1 MKKSSTVFGSTS
13 ELRAYET
20 IERHLPTGWRLYAN
34 TPFSQIIEVRRE
46 ELSEKKWNF
55 YLKTSVDFVLSDGRH
70 EPALAI
76 EFDGLGKGYSS
87 GEKYVLEQGV
97 EKDPYRELKTN
108 FKLEL
113 CYAVGLPLVII
124 SFEEIKDL
132 SEEEVLSVVNSMI
145 AMHIATREYRTTI
158 QQWDR
163 EGKGE
168 GKSFEEILWDDSV
181 LRTQLNFKHDPF
193 LSRLEQNSDEFQKLG
208 ATWKMSSVSK
218 PDILTAL
225 RGKKPFTSVGCRY
238 IVEGGSLPTPVS
250 VVVWVRNFAGTEMG
264 ASLDS
269 EFIPTHGINPLKVAE
284 NIAWYLGQKRA
295 IKLGRAASKSNRGK
309 IEKLGCGEST
319 TSSVRWADKVGP
331 END

>member
-1 MKKSSTVFGSTS
+1 
-13 ELRAYET
+13 LRAYET
-20 IERHLPTGWRLYAN
+20 IDRHLLTGWRLYAN
-34 TPFSQIIEVRRE
+34 TPLSQIVEVQRE

-70 EPALAI
+70 EPVLVI

-87 GEKYVLEQGV
+87 GEKYVLEQEV

-113 CYAVGLPLVII
+113 CYAVGLPIIII

-132 SEEEVLSVVNSMI
+132 SGEDMLSVVNSMVG
-145 AMHIATREYRTTI
+145 MHIATREYRTTI

-163 EGKGE
+163 EGKGV
-168 GKSFEEILWDDSV
+168 GKSFDEMLWDDSV

-193 LSRLEQNSDEFQKLG
+193 LSRLEENWDEFQKLG
-208 ATWKMSSVSK
+208 AAWKTSSVSK
-218 PDILTAL
+218 PDIMTAL
-225 RGKKPFTSVGCRY
+225 REKRSFTSVGCRY
-238 IVEGGSLPTPVS
+238 VVEGGKLATPVT
-250 VVVWVRNFAGTEMG
+250 VIVWVRNFAGAEMG

-284 NIAWYLGQKRA
+284 NIASYLGQRRA
-295 IKLGRAASKSNRGK
+295 VKLGRTAP
-309 IEKLGCGEST
+309 T
-319 TSSVRWADKVGP
+319 
-331 END
+331 